1 MEKKKPLHIGRV
13 FVKVSC
19 KVTSFTSES
28 QWCSR
33 VFLSPPVCCIDRSGW
48 MKTVWRT
55 ARVWM
60 AFLGSIS
67 VKSVKGLSVCSGTI
81 WKAIRCVLCFFIT
94 SLRLLHSTSP
104 KLANEQLLRHSFT
117 YDILSHLI
125 SVTLM
130 GASRVVD
137 NHTRLSEHIQHK
149 PV

>member
-1 MEKKKPLHIGRV
+1 MEKKPHLTMAEYLLRYLEKLPHLPVNHSGAAR
-13 FVKVSC
+13 F
-19 KVTSFTSES
+19 F
-28 QWCSR
+28 
-33 VFLSPPVCCIDRSGW
+33 VCCIDRSGW

-55 ARVWM
+55 ARIWM
-60 AFLGSIS
+60 AFPGSIS

-117 YDILSHLI
+117 YDVLSHLI

-137 NHTRLSEHIQHK
+137 NHTRVSEHIQHK